1 MTLTAAGV
9 PFSQHVYEHD
19 PAARSYGQEAVD
31 ALGLPA
37 EQMFKTLLV
46 DTGAGLAV
54 AVVPVAGSLDLKA
67 MAASNCSMIFMGVDS
82 GDEDIRRTL
91 MERPMTDDLIYSKA
105 TMIHNHGIGTF
116 LSTIYGSPGENADQM
131 MKTLDMVA
139 NIRPT
144 QCSGNVFYPLP
155 KTKLFDYAVEIG
167 QLSPEGFKRVQTGD
181 SGFQF
186 LDLLLLWGER
196 LALRGDACAFLQK
209 LTDPTAQGRL
219 ANAE

>member
-67 MAASNCSMIFMGVDS
+67 MATALGVKRVGMADPAAAQRSS
-82 GDEDIRRTL
+82 GYVLGGISPVGQKRALPTVIDESA
-91 MERPMTDDLIYSKA
+91 E
-105 TMIHNHGIGTF
+105 
-116 LSTIYGSPGENADQM
+116 
-131 MKTLDMVA
+131 
-139 NIRPT
+139 
-144 QCSGNVFYPLP
+144 
-155 KTKLFDYAVEIG
+155 LFDVVYVSGGRRGFDIGLAPADLVRVTGAV
-167 QLSPEGFKRVQTGD
+167 
-181 SGFQF
+181 
-186 LDLLLLWGER
+186 
-196 LALRGDACAFLQK
+196 LADIAR
-209 LTDPTAQGRL
+209 
-219 ANAE
+219 

>member
-67 MAASNCSMIFMGVDS
+67 MASALGVKRVGMADPAAAQRSSGYVLGGISPVGQKRALPTVVDASA
-82 GDEDIRRTL
+82 E
-91 MERPMTDDLIYSKA
+91 
-105 TMIHNHGIGTF
+105 
-116 LSTIYGSPGENADQM
+116 
-131 MKTLDMVA
+131 
-139 NIRPT
+139 
-144 QCSGNVFYPLP
+144 
-155 KTKLFDYAVEIG
+155 LFDVVYVSGGRRGFDIGLAPADLVRVTGAV
-167 QLSPEGFKRVQTGD
+167 
-181 SGFQF
+181 
-186 LDLLLLWGER
+186 
-196 LALRGDACAFLQK
+196 LADIAR
-209 LTDPTAQGRL
+209 
-219 ANAE
+219 